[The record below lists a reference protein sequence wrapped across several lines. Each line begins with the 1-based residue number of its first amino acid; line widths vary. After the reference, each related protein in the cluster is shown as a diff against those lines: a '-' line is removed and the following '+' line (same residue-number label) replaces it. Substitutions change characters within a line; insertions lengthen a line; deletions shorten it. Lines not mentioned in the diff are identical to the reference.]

1 MKKYLKLPIA
11 LLIVTFIAGFVL
23 SYANKKTA
31 PRIKKLQEQKEE
43 KARKDV
49 LPGADKFQA
58 EKLNVNS
65 TYIDNT
71 YWKAYDNQNNLIG
84 YVAQVLKSGYSSTI
98 KIMVGVDLDKNIE
111 AIKIL
116 EQAETPGLGAKCEE
130 NWFQKQFNN
139 LKAGNIEVMKKEI
152 PDGRNAIK
160 AITAATI
167 TSQAVTD
174 GINKGIN
181 VLFQNV
187 KKGDM

>member
-1 MKKYLKLPIA
+1 MKKYIKLPIA
-11 LLIVTFIAGFVL
+11 LLLVTFIAGFVL

-31 PRIKKLQEQKEE
+31 PRIKKLKEQKEE

-49 LPGADKFQA
+49 LPRADKFQA

-65 TYIDNT
+65 TYIDNI
-71 YWKAYDNQNNLIG
+71 YWKAYDNENNLIG
-84 YVAQVLKSGYSSTI
+84 YVAQVFKSGYSSKI
-98 KIMVGVDLDKNIE
+98 KIMVGVDLNKNIE

-130 NWFQKQFNN
+130 NWFQEQFDD
-139 LKAGNIEVMKKEI
+139 LKAGNIDLMKKEI

-167 TSQAVTD
+167 TSKAVTD

>member
-11 LLIVTFIAGFVL
+11 LVIVTFIAGFVL

-31 PRIKKLQEQKEE
+31 PRIKKLQAQKEE
-43 KARKDV
+43 KARKYV

-84 YVAQVLKSGYSSTI
+84 YVAQVFKSGYSSKI
-98 KIMVGVDLDKNIE
+98 KIMVGVDVDKNIE

-116 EQAETPGLGAKCEE
+116 EQEETPGLGAKCEE
-130 NWFQKQFNN
+130 NWFQKQFDN
-139 LKAGNIEVMKKEI
+139 LKAGDIEVMKKEI

-181 VLFQNV
+181 VLFQNI